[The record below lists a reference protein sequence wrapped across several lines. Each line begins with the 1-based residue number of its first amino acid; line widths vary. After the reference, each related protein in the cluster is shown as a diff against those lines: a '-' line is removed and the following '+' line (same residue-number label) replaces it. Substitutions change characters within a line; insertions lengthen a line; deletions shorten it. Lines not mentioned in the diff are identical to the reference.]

1 MSSVRGARPAR
12 QHCCQGKRAE
22 GASEPHQ
29 RPPLRMQVSGR
40 SCNGEE
46 GHPSPAQTGPAGPTA
61 ALLSPGTALGGQE
74 RTHQFLGSS
83 SPRTRR
89 TKEGGHEITG
99 KHTCSLYSQTPNAG
113 ADGNKLSPPPHTRV
127 VSCLTPKSLWCPT
140 QDGFCEPRPK
150 PVMGWANLGTRF
162 GSEKT
167 KLGLGLEWGK

>member
-1 MSSVRGARPAR
+1 MAAQRVSPDVLISPPPSSSGIVLPGAPDLTGQRWPAVSSVRGARPAR

-22 GASEPHQ
+22 GASQPHQ

-83 SPRTRR
+83 SPKNQKDER
-89 TKEGGHEITG
+89 
-99 KHTCSLYSQTPNAG
+99 
-113 ADGNKLSPPPHTRV
+113 
-127 VSCLTPKSLWCPT
+127 
-140 QDGFCEPRPK
+140 
-150 PVMGWANLGTRF
+150 GWA
-162 GSEKT
+162 
-167 KLGLGLEWGK
+167 